1 MKLIQNIKHAA
12 GVRTLFK
19 EPEGERQCKGMNF
32 HSAQRIGILYKD
44 EDEPHFN
51 QIRNYCKSL
60 KDKYDIKSIMVIG
73 YVDLVYKKL
82 PVWQAQKLEYSFFTK
97 DDVNWQMKP
106 IRHVEPFLQE
116 DFDMLIDLSGG
127 NVLPLNFVL
136 KQSRAKMK
144 VGLKGTRA
152 ERFCDFLIEM
162 GANPGLDKFVDQLN
176 LYLSNP
182 KIK

>member
-1 MKLIQNIKHAA
+1 
-12 GVRTLFK
+12 
-19 EPEGERQCKGMNF
+19 
-32 HSAQRIGILYKD
+32 
-44 EDEPHFN
+44 
-51 QIRNYCKSL
+51 
-60 KDKYDIKSIMVIG
+60 
-73 YVDLVYKKL
+73 
-82 PVWQAQKLEYSFFTK
+82 
-97 DDVNWQMKP
+97 MKP